1 MRAQGTDDGAEGDPL
16 PREPGGMRLWNTGVD
31 GLGAL
36 GTIMIAFLMAIIFA
50 DVLARNILGSS
61 LPLISELGALT
72 VVMIVFLQLGT
83 TVRNER
89 LARTDLFLAA
99 LGARSP
105 RWADFVSGLWDLFG
119 IIVCAAIAYSTWGIL
134 WRDFQHGEYIGV
146 VGVMTLQTWPFRAL
160 ILLGAVFGS
169 IQFAVQAVRSFGRAV
184 GRAGHSS

>member
-1 MRAQGTDDGAEGDPL
+1 MQAEGRDAGAEGRPP
-16 PREPGGMRLWNTGVD
+16 PRRAGGMRLWDTGVD
-31 GLGAL
+31 GLAAL

-99 LGARSP
+99 LGARNP

-119 IIVCAAIAYSTWGIL
+119 IVVCGAIAYSTWGIL
-134 WRDFQHGEYIGV
+134 GRDFQHGEYIGV

-160 ILLGAVFGS
+160 ILLGSIFGS
-169 IQFAVQAVRSFGRAV
+169 IQFAVQAVRSFSRAA
-184 GRAGHSS
+184 RRPEART